1 MIFIKVITTQRRKKS
16 FRVALMKVPDIK
28 FYSEKTRK
36 FYSLI
41 KTSTWPTVKVSG
53 IFMHRVKD
61 VDPRTDSI
69 LKIKALGSIEGIG
82 LDTCSGLG
90 YTSILSARK
99 TKVEKIITIEKD
111 ENMIKIAKL
120 NPYSKEFFANPKIEL
135 IIGDSYEEIRKF
147 PNEYFNFIIHD
158 PPRIS
163 IAGELYSLEFYKQL
177 LRVLKKGGKLFHYT
191 GKPGKRQGKN
201 YTKGI
206 FVRLRQASFK
216 KAERVD
222 YANGLVCFK

>member
-1 MIFIKVITTQRRKKS
+1 
-16 FRVALMKVPDIK
+16 MKVPGIK

-36 FYSLI
+36 FYKVI
-41 KTSTWPTVKVSG
+41 ETSTWSTVKISG

-69 LKIKALGSIEGIG
+69 LKIKALGRIGGIV

-90 YTSILSARK
+90 YTSILSARNTEVK
-99 TKVEKIITIEKD
+99 KIITIEKD

-120 NPYSKEFFANPKIEL
+120 NPYSKELFANPKIEL
-135 IIGDSYEEIRKF
+135 INGDSNEEIKKF
-147 PNEYFNFIIHD
+147 PDEYFNFIIHD
-158 PPRIS
+158 PPRVS

-177 LRVLKKGGKLFHYT
+177 FRVLKKGGKLFHYT
-191 GKPGKRQGKN
+191 GKPGIKQGKN
-201 YTKGI
+201 YKKGI
-206 FVRLRQASFK
+206 SLRLIQAGFK
-216 KAERVD
+216 KVERAD